1 MIWRGLKGN
10 ESVEVLIPSQAWRL
24 RKTKGYRRSEL
35 TLFFFFLFQ
44 CTAIQDQCKGPQSLF
59 ANESTENIWHE
70 VFSSPGWVLPTPA
83 VSKSLWHRRATLAQ
97 GALTKGFEQNVK
109 GQDGTQLRDTA

>member
-1 MIWRGLKGN
+1 MVWIGLKGN

-24 RKTKGYRRSEL
+24 RKTQRLQKIGIYSFL
-35 TLFFFFLFQ
+35 LFQ

-83 VSKSLWHRRATLAQ
+83 VSRSPWHRRATLAQ
-97 GALTKGFEQNVK
+97 GALTMIRAKCQRARYVVEEQQSAK
-109 GQDGTQLRDTA
+109 